1 MEKLEQSSGRKWRKF
16 IVGLGNRG
24 IPLKDTRSSMVCG
37 PEMLKFILLTLSKEI
52 FVPKLLSVVKKS
64 RRIATK
70 TLTETQEKYL
80 RFFSEIPSKFKEI
93 KPEATERRAT
103 ADSCL
108 QIPTGFNS
116 IHFEWLFR

>member
-70 TLTETQEKYL
+70 NFNGDPREIFEILL
-80 RFFSEIPSKFKEI
+80 RNTFKVQ
-93 KPEATERRAT
+93 R
-103 ADSCL
+103 
-108 QIPTGFNS
+108 N
-116 IHFEWLFR
+116 